1 MKAFKRG
8 KYSLQLV
15 QEYCFVGALEV
26 SGGMEALRFKSV
38 IVMSL
43 NPGQDAMSEEN
54 FYTLIIYLKV
64 HNSST

>member
-26 SGGMEALRFKSV
+26 SGGMEALGFKSV
-38 IVMSL
+38 ILMSL
-43 NPGQDAMSEEN
+43 NPGPEAMSEEH
-54 FYTLIIYLKV
+54 FYTFIM
-64 HNSST
+64 